1 MKGMVLAICLA
12 GWLCAGLSGL
22 AAEADKEKPAAR
34 RAVVLLTDCGTDMDD
49 QWALAHLAVSPEIDL
64 RGVVTTHA
72 FFLPK
77 PEAEFT
83 AKAAREVLAQ
93 MPVRTPPPVIP
104 GSSVALTDKTT
115 PLPNAGV
122 DFLLQQSRTF
132 SPQNRLTVLVIGAA
146 TDVASALLTDP
157 TLGDRIAIV
166 SMAFNLWPDGGDE
179 WNVKN
184 DPMAWQVLLES
195 RAPITVG
202 DQAVC
207 KRDLAMTPQKAD
219 ALLGPYGAP
228 GRYLAGLLSGWF
240 KSHPDLV
247 RQGYWP
253 VWDEVVT
260 AHLLG
265 LTKWETHPRPTM
277 DGAMH
282 FVLPSSGTD
291 RPERTIRWIT
301 SLDTARLWA
310 DLTQKLDRA
319 RQQRKRGDEETGR

>member
-1 MKGMVLAICLA
+1 MKGTVLAICLA
-12 GWLCAGLSGL
+12 GWLCAGLPGL
-22 AAEADKEKPAAR
+22 AAEPEKEKPAPR

-49 QWALAHLAVSPEIDL
+49 QWALAHLAISPEIDL

-83 AKAAREVLAQ
+83 AKSAREVLAQ
-93 MPVRTPPPVIP
+93 MPVRTPPPVFP
-104 GSSVALTDKTT
+104 GSSVALTDRTK
-115 PLPNAGV
+115 PIPNAGV
-122 DFLLQQSRTF
+122 EFLLQQSRTF
-132 SPQNRLTVLVIGAA
+132 SPRNRLTVLVIGAA
-146 TDVASALLTDP
+146 TDIASALLTDP
-157 TLGDRIAIV
+157 TLGDRIEIV
-166 SMAFNLWPDGGDE
+166 SMAFYSWPEGGDE

-184 DPMAWQVLLES
+184 DPKAWQVLLES

-207 KRDLAMTPQKAD
+207 RRDLAMTPQRAD

-240 KSHPDLV
+240 KTHPDLV
-247 RQGYWP
+247 QQGCWP

-265 LTKWETHPRPTM
+265 LTKWETHPRPTL
-277 DGAMH
+277 DDRMH
-282 FVLPSSGTD
+282 LVLPPSGTA

-301 SLDTARLWA
+301 SLDTARMWA
-310 DLTQKLDRA
+310 DLTQKLGRA
-319 RQQRKRGDEETGR
+319 RQEGRRGNEEMGK